1 MLPPNTS
8 PARLVTGG
16 LGRLWSSALD
26 LIFPPR
32 CAACGRVD
40 THWCADCQARLQA
53 ADLDM
58 HSAALPPLSGAL
70 ACGIHTG
77 IVQHAIHVLKYQAQ
91 TQLGEALGQRL
102 AAALRASHWPI
113 TLIVPVPLHASRQAK
128 RGYNQSQIL
137 GDILGQAQGLPC
149 HPQAIA
155 RHRETHTQVGLNRA
169 GRLSNVKDAFSATLP
184 LTGQHLLLV
193 DDVRTTGATLLAC
206 AEAAL
211 AGGAAA
217 VYALTLTVAQ
227 DT

>member
-1 MLPPNTS
+1 MTIRS
-8 PARLVTGG
+8 ISTARPLGG
-16 LGRLWSSALD
+16 LWRLWTAALD
-26 LIFPPR
+26 LVFPPR

-40 THWCADCQARLQA
+40 TTWCSDCQARLQA
-53 ADLDM
+53 EPLDLRRQ
-58 HSAALPPLSGAL
+58 ALPPLSEAL
-70 ACGIHTG
+70 ACGIHAG
-77 IVQHAIHVLKYQAQ
+77 IVQHAIHVLKYEGQ
-91 TQLGEALGQRL
+91 TQVGETLAQRMV
-102 AAALRASHWPI
+102 AALHAVYWPV

-137 GDILGQAQGLPC
+137 GDILGQTCSIPC
-149 HPQAIA
+149 QPQAIA
-155 RHRETHTQVGLNRA
+155 RHRETHTQVGLNRE
-169 GRLSNVKDAFSATLP
+169 GRLLNVKDAFSATLP

>member
-1 MLPPNTS
+1 MTIRNTS
-8 PARLVTGG
+8 TARPFGG
-16 LGRLWSSALD
+16 LWRLWSATLD

-40 THWCADCQARLQA
+40 TIWCDACQARLQA
-53 ADLDM
+53 EPLDLHH
-58 HSAALPPLSGAL
+58 HSLPPLSGAL
-70 ACGIHTG
+70 ACGVHSG
-77 IVQHAIHVLKYQAQ
+77 IVQHAIHVLKYEGQ
-91 TQLGEALGQRL
+91 TQVGEALAQRMVV
-102 AAALRASHWPI
+102 ALRSVSWPV
-113 TLIVPVPLHASRQAK
+113 TLMVPVPLHASRLAQ

-137 GDILGQAQGLPC
+137 GDILGQTYGIPC
-149 HPQAIA
+149 QPQAIA
-155 RHRETHTQVGLNRA
+155 RHRETHTQVGLNRE
-169 GRLSNVKDAFSATLP
+169 GRLLNVKDAFSATFP